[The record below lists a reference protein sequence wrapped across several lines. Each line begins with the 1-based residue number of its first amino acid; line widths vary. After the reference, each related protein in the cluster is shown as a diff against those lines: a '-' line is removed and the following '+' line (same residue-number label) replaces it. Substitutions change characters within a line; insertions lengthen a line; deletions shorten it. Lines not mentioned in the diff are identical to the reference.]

1 MHVVQKRKLPLS
13 WRLSEFSHGGD
24 LAGRKVIQKRLWFC
38 LWVCVCVCVC
48 VCFFVSPV
56 AALPV
61 PPIRNEFHA
70 VQVMER
76 RGLTAINE
84 PIDDIVR

>member
-1 MHVVQKRKLPLS
+1 MAS
-13 WRLSEFSHGGD
+13 
-24 LAGRKVIQKRLWFC
+24 
-38 LWVCVCVCVC
+38 VCVCVC

-76 RGLTAINE
+76 RGLTSINE